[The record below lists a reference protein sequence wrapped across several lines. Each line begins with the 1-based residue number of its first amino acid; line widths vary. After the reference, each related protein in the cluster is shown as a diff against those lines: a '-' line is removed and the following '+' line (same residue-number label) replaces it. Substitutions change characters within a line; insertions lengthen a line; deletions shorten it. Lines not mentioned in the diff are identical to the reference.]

1 MRHPAWATVTVAV
14 AALLMVG
21 TFEAPS
27 RAGPTV
33 PGDQTAWQEITAAF
47 QRLEATSYRMRM
59 TAPGQIVITEHIPPD
74 STRVTTR
81 ITGAGESE
89 SITVGH
95 ETRYRVSVP
104 GTPDAWFCNNAGP
117 PPPVSELKDLFS
129 EVEVSTL
136 PNTIIAG
143 APVRTYGLKSAIR
156 GGDQTAKTTTILYV
170 GIQTGLPRRSITHS
184 PLSAGD
190 VVIDYYDYGAPI
202 TITLPACS

>member
-1 MRHPAWATVTVAV
+1 MRHSAWATVTVAV

-21 TFEAPS
+21 TLAVPS

-33 PGDQTAWQEITAAF
+33 RGDQTAWQEITAAF

-59 TAPGQIVITEHIPPD
+59 TAPGQMVITEHVPPD

-89 SITVGH
+89 SITIGN

-104 GTPDAWFCNNAGP
+104 GVPDTWLCNNAGP
-117 PPPVSELKDLFS
+117 RPPVSELKDLFS
-129 EVEVSTL
+129 EVEVSRRPDTV
-136 PNTIIAG
+136 IAG
-143 APVRTYGLKSAIR
+143 APVHTYNLTSAIR
-156 GGDQTAKTTTILYV
+156 GGDQTAKTTTIIYV
-170 GIQTGLPRRSITHS
+170 GIQTGLPRRSVTRY
-184 PLSAGD
+184 PLSAEE

-202 TITLPACS
+202 TITLPACP